1 MKPVV
6 LIFATAR
13 WFSTARLAMGL
24 ANAGFTVDAL
34 CLPQHPL
41 AKTSI
46 VPRPHIFNP
55 VAPLSSVANAISAC
69 KPTIVVPADDL
80 AAYHL
85 HQLYDHGRGQ
95 GEQGA
100 SLCALIERSL
110 GSSESFRILEAR
122 ASLIHI
128 AEEEGIRVPKTSVI
142 ANRRELKQWLSGA
155 GLPVVLKANG
165 TSGGTG
171 VRIASSEDEAIRAF
185 DSLHSAPPSYLS
197 PIQAWWRK
205 SKAIVWPS
213 LPPRR
218 VVVNAQAHVIGRD
231 AISEVACW
239 KGVVLAELGFE
250 VLTKQYARGPASVL
264 RVLDNAEMS
273 LAIEKVV
280 RRLNL
285 SGLHGFDFILEE
297 QTGKPYLIE
306 MNPRATQI
314 GHLTLGPGHDLPAA
328 LYAAASG
335 DPIQPVPAITE
346 KDTIALFP
354 QEWIRDRRSAFLLSA
369 YHDVPWQEPEFIR
382 ACVEGSRV
390 DEAPRKLREQG
401 TAPSGAGAPL
411 TALRAGK
418 LPGAD

>member
-1 MKPVV
+1 MKPTV

-13 WFSTARLAMGL
+13 WFSTARLAVAFGS
-24 ANAGFTVDAL
+24 AGFAVDAL

-46 VPRPHIFNP
+46 VPHPHIFNP
-55 VAPLSSVANAISAC
+55 VAPLISASNAISAS
-69 KPTIVVPADDL
+69 KPTIIVPADDL
-80 AAYHL
+80 AVHHL
-85 HQLYDHGRGQ
+85 HQLYDHGRRQ
-95 GEQGA
+95 GEQST

-122 ASLIHI
+122 ASLIHV
-128 AEEEGIRVPKTSVI
+128 AEEEGVRVPKTSVI
-142 ANRRELKQWLSGA
+142 ANRRELRQWLSSA
-155 GLPVVLKANG
+155 GLPVVLKADG

-171 VRIASSEDEAIRAF
+171 VRIASSTDEAIRALDF
-185 DSLHSAPPSYLS
+185 LRSASPSYLS

-205 SKAIVWPS
+205 SKALVWPS

-218 VVVNAQAHVIGRD
+218 VVNAQAHITGCD

-239 KGVVLAELGFE
+239 KGAVLAELRFE

-273 LAIEKVV
+273 LAIEKIV

-297 QTGKPYLIE
+297 QTGHPYLIE
-306 MNPRATQI
+306 LNPRATQI

-335 DPIQPVPAITE
+335 DPIQPVPAVTE

-382 ACVEGSRV
+382 ACIEGSRV
-390 DEAPRKLREQG
+390 NEAPRKLREQG
-401 TAPSGAGAPL
+401 VAPSGAGAPL